1 MWHLNPATAET
12 ADGDP
17 AERFPLQVT
26 VLKVASV
33 SFAALARPVPGAPWE
48 LPSVPGLPLSPGPV
62 QLHTGTHQL
71 VPATLKQEVPGP
83 LGVPGQVVSLSPV
96 VQLPWPMQL
105 PPCPSAYGWGQQ
117 VVTGAL
123 LPHQPRAVVQ
133 GEPLYPTG
141 SGVLC
146 VHHRPALAGRTTM
159 EPRVVTTPAPRKPVD
174 LREEGPATSTE
185 AIPEQAEDTTSH
197 HLLAQPETP
206 AGEDTIGDAPNS
218 PTLSA
223 LLDDLFEYLAE
234 SGCPGERVEVP
245 QEDSDDTTLAAN
257 APSLTAEDLDELLEF
272 CECLLE
278 EDCPQE
284 PAVEAQQRDSED
296 AVPVPSILTP
306 SLSPRGDPRA
316 PSPRRAQPGEEK
328 TQKQPQVALNH
339 VQLPPGVTSTQVEP
353 RTREVAAARPR
364 ARRQP
369 AASPRKKGPSRRST
383 SRPRKRR
390 RQR

>member
-1 MWHLNPATAET
+1 M
-12 ADGDP
+12 

-33 SFAALARPVPGAPWE
+33 SFAALARPALGAPWE
-48 LPSVPGLPLSPGPV
+48 LPSIPGLPLYSGPV
-62 QLHTGTHQL
+62 QLHTSTHQL
-71 VPATLKQEVPGP
+71 VPATVRQEVPGP
-83 LGVPGQVVSLSPV
+83 LGAPGQVVSLSPV
-96 VQLPWPMQL
+96 VHFPWPVQL
-105 PPCPSAYGWGQQ
+105 PPCPAYGWGQQ
-117 VVTGAL
+117 LVTGVL

-146 VHHRPALAGRTTM
+146 AHHQPALAGRTTM
-159 EPRVVTTPAPRKPVD
+159 EPKVVTTPAPRKPTD
-174 LREEGPATSTE
+174 LPEEGPATSTE
-185 AIPEQAEDTTSH
+185 AIPEQAGDTTNH

-206 AGEDTIGDAPNS
+206 AGEDTIVNAPNS
-218 PTLSA
+218 PTLSD
-223 LLDDLFEYLAE
+223 LLDDLFEYLAD
-234 SGCPGERVEVP
+234 SGCPEEQVEVA

-278 EDCPQE
+278 DDCPKE
-284 PAVEAQQRDSED
+284 PAMEAQQRNSED
-296 AVPVPSILTP
+296 AVLTTP
-306 SLSPRGDPRA
+306 NLTSSLSPLRDPR
-316 PSPRRAQPGEEK
+316 PPLPRMAQLGEE
-328 TQKQPQVALNH
+328 TMQKQPQVVKNH
-339 VQLPPGVTSTQVEP
+339 LQLPPGITTIQVDP
-353 RTREVAAARPR
+353 KTREVAAARPR

-369 AASPRKKGPSRRST
+369 APPRNKGPSPRAT